1 MAHRH
6 DGLDT
11 GLAHFGHRAPERY
24 RLRAHRHA
32 AEIGVEIDPGVD
44 APPARAQRR
53 ADFLPIVLV
62 APRDGLRRRGDE
74 LLVVL
79 RDHLASSLRRSRIR
93 FAASPPSP
101 ALRAA
106 AATAE
111 AACGRP

>member
-6 DGLDT
+6 DGLDA
-11 GLAHFGHRAPERY
+11 GLAYFGHRAPEGD

-32 AEIGVEIDPGVD
+32 AEIGVEIDPRVD
-44 APPARAQRR
+44 APPACTQRR

-62 APRDGLRRRGDE
+62 APRDGLCRRGDE
-74 LLVVL
+74 LLVAL
-79 RDHLASSLRRSRIR
+79 RDHFASSLRPSRIR
-93 FAASPPSP
+93 FAASAPSP